1 MTPKHPI
8 AALVAG
14 LLVSTAGLAQDG
26 AVPQAGNEWFAQGQE
41 TLQERLS
48 REPNT
53 NTAKNVIIM
62 ISDGNGVGTNY
73 ATRLWHGQQNGNLGD
88 ENVLPQEQMPNLAL
102 VKTYNTNAQTPDS
115 SGTGTAMLAGVKTKA
130 GVVNVNDTVARGDC
144 STVADNS
151 VTPIT
156 KMMSDAGKSVGIVS
170 TARITHATPA
180 AGYANAADRNFEDDS
195 ELPGGC
201 EIPDIATQLIDAM
214 EAGWVDLAMG
224 GGRRHFLPED
234 VTDEEGSAGVRT
246 DGNNLVERAQAAGAR
261 YAFDA
266 ESFAA
271 IDLSADGPIL
281 GLFES
286 SHMQYEADRTGEP
299 SLAEMVEASIKALEG
314 NEEGFFLEVEAGRVD
329 HANHAGNLARV
340 VRDGVAFAE
349 AVAVARELTDESD
362 TLIVVTADHEHA
374 IAFNGY
380 CGRGTPILGLCYG
393 IDEAG
398 TEHNGEPELADDGRP
413 YTVVGYLNGAGS
425 VIRKEEIPGALVMEA
440 DHAGGE
446 AEGGAETA
454 MTETDGQT
462 VSDAEPAA
470 IGGEGDVV
478 AQQLLERLDV
488 TTETDEE
495 TGETGSFRWIGYRG
509 DTTQEDA
516 TDLDYLQQALIP
528 KSSETHSGEDVAVY
542 ASGPFAHLF
551 DGTIE
556 QNFIF
561 HVMHHAAGL
570 GE

>member
-1 MTPKHPI
+1 MTPKTPI

-14 LLVSTAGLAQDG
+14 LLVSTAGLAQDDG
-26 AVPQAGNEWFAQGQE
+26 LPQAGNDWFARGQE

-73 ATRLWHGQQNGNLGD
+73 ATRLWHGQQNGNMGD
-88 ENVLPQEQMPNLAL
+88 ENVLPQEEMPNLAL

-115 SGTGTAMLAGVKTKA
+115 SGTGTAMLAGIKTKA
-130 GVVNVNDTVARGDC
+130 GVVNVNENVVRGDC
-144 STVADNS
+144 ATVEANS

-156 KMMSDAGKSVGIVS
+156 KLMADAGKSVGIVS

-180 AGYANAADRNFEDDS
+180 AGYANAGDRNFEDDS
-195 ELPGGC
+195 QLPEGC
-201 EIPDIATQLIDAM
+201 TVPDIATQLIDAM

-234 VTDEEGSAGVRT
+234 VTDEEGSDGRRT
-246 DGNNLVERAQAAGAR
+246 DGENLVERAKAAGAR
-261 YAFDA
+261 YAFDSD
-266 ESFAA
+266 SFAA
-271 IDLSADGPIL
+271 IDLAADGPIL

-286 SHMQYEADRTGEP
+286 SHMQYEADRAGEP

-314 NEEGFFLEVEAGRVD
+314 NEAGFFLEVEAGRVD

-393 IDEAG
+393 VDPAG
-398 TEHNGEPELADDGRP
+398 TMHTAEPELADDGRP

-425 VIRKEEIPGALVMEA
+425 VIRKEALPEALAMELGHAA
-440 DHAGGE
+440 DAPADGST
-446 AEGGAETA
+446 ETA
-454 MTETDGQT
+454 MADGETAT
-462 VSDAEPAA
+462 DAGGAA
-470 IGGEGDVV
+470 PIGTEGDRS
-478 AQQLLERLDV
+478 AEALLSRLDV
-488 TTETDEE
+488 TTEADEE
-495 TGETGSFRWIGYRG
+495 TGESESFRWIGYRG

-516 TDLDYLQQALIP
+516 TDLDYLQQALVP

-556 QNFIF
+556 QNFVF